1 MKKIIIKSLSKI
13 NFGLN
18 IVGKRDDGFHNI
30 ETIFYPLNLCDIIT
44 FEKSDKLEL
53 TSTSGTLNN
62 EALENNL
69 IIKAVRLLENT
80 TGKKINARIH
90 LEKNI
95 PLGAGLGGGS
105 SNAASTLASLKE
117 MFNLRINKDKLHE
130 LASQLGSDVPFFL
143 KPIPSYAE
151 SRGEKLTPV
160 EFEINKHILLI
171 NPGIHIPTKWAYSK
185 IKPKPSP
192 FKLSGLN
199 KIQID
204 DFSTLIGKVRN
215 DFEEVVFTEYPVIKK
230 LKEEL
235 YNAGAKFVLMSGSG
249 SSVFALFNNIDS
261 LNKADSYYKEKFFTY
276 TEISE

>member
-30 ETIFYPLNLCDIIT
+30 ETIFYPLSLCDIIT

-105 SNAASTLASLKE
+105 SNAASTLASIKE
-117 MFNLRINKDKLHE
+117 MFNLHINKEKLHE

-185 IKPKPSP
+185 IKPKPSL

-235 YNAGAKFVLMSGSG
+235 YNAGAEFVLMSGSG